1 VKAFWQ
7 QLLRELPGIR
17 LTKAIKGVLWC
28 ILHGTAV
35 GGFIGGIVGLGLG
48 AMVWLVGALIG
59 FPVGVLIGAA
69 VGGLCGLAAGVL
81 GGRQGWIFG
90 PAFTIAG
97 IAMFLIQNNY
107 LLNWT
112 GGNTFFTPINMVFV
126 AGIFTVGAI
135 IGGYCYNRVWNDA
148 PGMNRAAFQEWR
160 ERLRRCD
167 YEYTTL
173 TDRILAGWAIV
184 GTVAAIVT
192 LVQRWQ

>member
-1 VKAFWQ
+1 MKAFWQ
-7 QLLRELPGIR
+7 QLLGELPGIR

-35 GGFIGGIVGLGLG
+35 GGFIGGILGLGLG

-97 IAMFLIQNNY
+97 IAIYLIQNNY
-107 LLNWT
+107 VQKGI
-112 GGNTFFTPINMVFV
+112 GGDAFLFI

-173 TDRILAGWAIV
+173 TDRIFAGWAIV
-184 GTVAAIVT
+184 GTVTAIVS
-192 LVQRWQ
+192 LLQRWQ

>member
-7 QLLRELPGIR
+7 QLLGELPGIR

-35 GGFIGGIVGLGLG
+35 GGFIGGILGLGLG

-97 IAMFLIQNNY
+97 IAIYLIQNNY
-107 LLNWT
+107 VQKGI
-112 GGNTFFTPINMVFV
+112 GGDAFLFI

-173 TDRILAGWAIV
+173 TDRIFAGWAIV
-184 GTVAAIVT
+184 GTVTAIVS
-192 LVQRWQ
+192 LLQRWQ